1 MDMSALKKYIEISP
15 EVQDALDHNK
25 PIIAMETTIVAQGF
39 PYPENVKMAHS
50 LAQIARSMG
59 VVPATIGILHG
70 KIIVGM
76 SDEQVE
82 YMGSHCKE
90 CPKASRRDLAAM
102 LGLGLNGASTSA
114 LVVLVARMV
123 GIDIFCTGGLGG
135 GHRGASET
143 FDISADLDEL
153 ARPAASLFPP
163 APRQSSI
170 FLRHWNLW
178 KPRG

>member
-1 MDMSALKKYIEISP
+1 MDMNALKKYIEISP

-25 PIIAMETTIVAQGF
+25 PVIAMETTIVAQGF

-50 LAQIARSMG
+50 LAEIARSYG

-82 YMGSHCKE
+82 YMGKNSKE

-114 LVVLVARMV
+114 LVILVARMV

-135 GHRGASET
+135 VHRGAS
-143 FDISADLDEL
+143 
-153 ARPAASLFPP
+153 
-163 APRQSSI
+163 
-170 FLRHWNLW
+170 
-178 KPRG
+178 